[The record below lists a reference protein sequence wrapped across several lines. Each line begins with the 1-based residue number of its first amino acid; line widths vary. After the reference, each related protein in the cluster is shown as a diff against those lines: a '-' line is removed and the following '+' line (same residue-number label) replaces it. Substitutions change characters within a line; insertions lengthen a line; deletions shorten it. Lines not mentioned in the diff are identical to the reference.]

1 MCPQKLHFVTSNAE
15 KFREIH
21 RALEDCGVELVRVAL
36 DLPEIQALDPAEV
49 AAYKARAAYAELGAG
64 WVLVEDT
71 GLGVDA
77 WNGYPG
83 ALVKWLTGAVGEAGL
98 CRQLDA
104 WENRSATATVVLCL
118 FDGATLHT
126 FTGQTHGRITDAP
139 RGTFGFGWDSIFQ
152 PDGYARTYGEMPRE
166 EKMGI
171 SMRAQALS
179 KLRDHLRG
187 FVR

>member
-1 MCPQKLHFVTSNAE
+1 MSPQKLCFVTSNAE

-21 RALEDCGVELVRVAL
+21 RALEDCAIDVVRVSL
-36 DLPEIQALDPAEV
+36 DVPEIQALDPAEV
-49 AAYKARAAYAELGAG
+49 AAYKARAAYAELRSG

-83 ALVKWLTGAVGEAGL
+83 ALIKWLTRAVGEEGL

-104 WENRSATATVVLCL
+104 WEDRRATATVALCL
-118 FDGATLHT
+118 FDGRELRT
-126 FTGQTHGRITDAP
+126 FIGQTHGTITAAP
-139 RGTFGFGWDSIFQ
+139 RGAFGFGWDSIFQ
-152 PDGYARTYGEMPRE
+152 PNGHTCTYGEMPRE

-171 SMRAQALS
+171 SMRALALA
-179 KLRDHLRG
+179 KLRDYLLSLPR
-187 FVR
+187 